1 MDDKMKAALLAVCET
16 YAKKNIDINVD
27 FAYEL
32 IQVAIR
38 TSETKVDDMLLPAIL
53 ATKTAVKNCLNDLAD
68 KIDEDK

>member
-1 MDDKMKAALLAVCET
+1 MDNEMKAALLAVCEI
-16 YAKKNIDINVD
+16 YAKKNVDINVD

-53 ATKTAVKNCLNDLAD
+53 ATKTAVKNCLSDLAD

>member
-1 MDDKMKAALLAVCET
+1 MDDKMKEAVLTVCEK

-32 IQVAIR
+32 IQVAIQ
-38 TSETKVDDMLLPAIL
+38 TSDTKIDDMLLPAIL
-53 ATKTAVKNCLNDLAD
+53 ATKAAVKNCLNDLAD

>member
-16 YAKKNIDINVD
+16 YTKKNIDINVD

-68 KIDEDK
+68 KIDGDK